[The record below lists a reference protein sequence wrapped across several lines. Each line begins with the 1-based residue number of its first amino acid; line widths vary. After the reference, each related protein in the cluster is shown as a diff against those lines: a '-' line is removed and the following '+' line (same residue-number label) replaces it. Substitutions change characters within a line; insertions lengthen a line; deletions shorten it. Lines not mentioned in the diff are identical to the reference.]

1 MFYVRRF
8 TLVCLWLFVSL
19 CALKSMA
26 AEPLEPGDRAA
37 VRLVIEKQLA
47 AFADDD
53 AERAFSFASPKIQ
66 EMFVTARNFLDMV
79 RIAYP
84 VVYRPSSLSFQVPYL
99 QGDEVWQIV
108 EMRDARG
115 TDWTALYTLLRPSDG
130 LWRIN
135 GCVLRRGLG
144 KAA

>member
-19 CALKSMA
+19 CALKAMA

>member
-1 MFYVRRF
+1 MLSICRYA
-8 TLVCLWLFVSL
+8 LFCVWFAASL
-19 CALKSMA
+19 AALNAFA

-47 AFADDD
+47 AFADD
-53 AERAFSFASPKIQ
+53 
-66 EMFVTARNFLDMV
+66 EMFITARNFMDMV

-84 VVYRPSSLSFQVPYL
+84 VVYRPVGLSFHVPFV
-99 QGDEVWQIV
+99 QDSEVWQTV
-108 EMRDARG
+108 EMRDAQG
-115 TDWTALYTLLRPSDG
+115 IDWTALYTLMRQADG

-144 KAA
+144 QAV

>member
-8 TLVCLWLFVSL
+8 TLVCFWLFVSL
-19 CALKSMA
+19 CALKAMA

>member
-1 MFYVRRF
+1 MLFTRRSA
-8 TLVCLWLFVSL
+8 LFCVWFAVSL
-19 CALKSMA
+19 AALNAFA

-47 AFADDD
+47 AFADDE
-53 AERAFSFASPKIQ
+53 AEQAFSLASPKIQ
-66 EMFVTARNFLDMV
+66 EMFITARNFMDMV

-84 VVYRPSSLSFQVPYL
+84 VVYRPVGLSFHVPFV
-99 QGDEVWQIV
+99 QDSEVWQTV
-108 EMRDARG
+108 EMRDAQG
-115 TDWTALYTLLRPSDG
+115 IDWTALYTLMRQADG

-144 KAA
+144 QAV

>member
-1 MFYVRRF
+1 MVYVRRF
-8 TLVCLWLFVSL
+8 ALICLWLFASL
-19 CALKSMA
+19 CALKAMA

-53 AERAFSFASPKIQ
+53 AEEAFSFASPKIQ

-84 VVYRPSSLSFQVPYL
+84 VVYRARSLSFQVPYL
-99 QGDEVWQIV
+99 QGDEVRQTV
-108 EMRDARG
+108 EMRDAKG
-115 TDWTALYTLLRPSDG
+115 TDWTAIYTLLRQPDG
-130 LWRIN
+130 PWRIS

>member
-8 TLVCLWLFVSL
+8 TLVCLWLFASL
-19 CALKSMA
+19 CALKAMA